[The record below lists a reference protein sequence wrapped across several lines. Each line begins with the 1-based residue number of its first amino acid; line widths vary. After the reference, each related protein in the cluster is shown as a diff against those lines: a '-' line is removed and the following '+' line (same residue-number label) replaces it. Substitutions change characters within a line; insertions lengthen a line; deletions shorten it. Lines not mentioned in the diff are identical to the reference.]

1 VKYPT
6 ILSSL
11 LAGGLLFGSAF
22 SQADRGTPPTPPA
35 APAAPAA
42 PPAPPAPKAPKAPKP
57 PKAPKVKITIDGLD
71 SMIESQIEGALGMI
85 GSDSNVPPEVREKL
99 TKKLEKLR
107 GKLKSKF
114 GNGPINPED
123 LGEIGDEF
131 GAEMEEFGEEM
142 EKWGDKMGKDF
153 EKKYKDGFKFQ
164 VNAHDDGDDDDGDDV
179 ASADDDDDDDDIDAA
194 VQDLGN
200 LSLQPQQRDQIKRLR
215 ADSDAKVAA
224 AKRELDRASEALQK
238 QLANPSASDADI
250 SRSIDAVA
258 QQEAAIR
265 KARILAWVNARRILD
280 DSQRKKVEGA
290 AKGKSH

>member
-22 SQADRGTPPTPPA
+22 SEADRGAPPAPPAPPA
-35 APAAPAA
+35 APAAP
-42 PPAPPAPKAPKAPKP
+42 KAPKPPKP

-71 SMIESQIEGALGMI
+71 DMIQSQIEGALSMI
-85 GSDSNVPPEVREKL
+85 GSDNNGPPEVREML

-107 GKLKSKF
+107 GKLKGKF
-114 GNGPINPED
+114 GNGPIDPQEI
-123 LGEIGDEF
+123 GEIGEEF
-131 GAEMEEFGEEM
+131 GAEMEEFGAEM

-153 EKKYKDGFKFQ
+153 EKKYKDKFKVQF
-164 VNAHDDGDDDDGDDV
+164 
-179 ASADDDDDDDDIDAA
+179 SADDDDDDDDEDIAESFESDDDDDDDLDAA
-194 VQDLGN
+194 VQKMGN
-200 LSLQPQQRDQIKRLR
+200 LSLKPQQRDQIKRLR

-224 AKRELDRASEALQK
+224 AKQELDRASQALQK
-238 QLANPSASDADI
+238 QLANPGASDADI

-280 DSQRKKVEGA
+280 DSQRTKVEGA
-290 AKGKSH
+290 AKRK